1 MCRAEIVWKRVGQ
14 IETGFSLNMGGDG
27 HERRNSLPEGAVDLP
42 AHPGDDPLQHVSADF
57 FETAKLNLGI
67 AHLLVVAESGE
78 PERNAKLKE
87 WDLSKVPALNPSDR
101 DFSRREMERM
111 KLIRINEDFL
121 DDKFTNTMTDWT
133 RIYMSIAMCAKTSA
147 PLFYQRIKL
156 ACDLS
161 KRPDPVA
168 GGYWDGPLAWRM
180 LQLSIST
187 DTTGRSEADKEYYL
201 TAVGVQREL
210 RLAEGA
216 SGEEYARKAI
226 ALVSYLHST

>member
-1 MCRAEIVWKRVGQ
+1 M
-14 IETGFSLNMGGDG
+14 
-27 HERRNSLPEGAVDLP
+27 
-42 AHPGDDPLQHVSADF
+42 
-57 FETAKLNLGI
+57 
-67 AHLLVVAESGE
+67 AHLLVVADGGE

-156 ACDLS
+156 VCNLAERGAAS
-161 KRPDPVA
+161 IA
-168 GGYWDGPLAWRM
+168 GGYWDGPLAWKM
-180 LQLSIST
+180 LLVSLAT
-187 DTTGRSEADKEYYL
+187 DGQGRTASDKKYYRAAEAI
-201 TAVGVQREL
+201 QRAN
-210 RLAEGA
+210 RLPDYCLADDY
-216 SGEEYARKAI
+216 SRKAI
-226 ALVSYLHST
+226 AFLTHILPNHPQK